1 MKVGDLV
8 KENRPFRPER
18 FGVIVAQTRF
28 RSRLNKSFKV
38 LWRDGTIGNNI
49 WDYDLKVVNESR

>member
-18 FGVIVAQTRF
+18 TGMIIEEIPRHTF
-28 RSRLNKSFKV
+28 RNQVFKV
-38 LWRDGTIGNNI
+38 LWHDGTTANNI
-49 WDYDLKVVNESR
+49 WDYDLRTVNESR

>member
-18 FGVIVAQTRF
+18 IGAIVGRTKSA
-28 RSRLNKSFKV
+28 LHNKSFKV
-38 LWRDGTIGNNI
+38 LWRQGTIESNV